1 MYEGERIMEK
11 LLLELK
17 KLEKTAG
24 REVKKN
30 PLKMDAIRKLIACL
44 RGKEK
49 PSAEALNRL
58 ALLFGFQD
66 WATLRAALHGTADG
80 EANYEDGK

>member
-1 MYEGERIMEK
+1 MEK

-49 PSAEALNRL
+49 RRKAVGQYRFSA
-58 ALLFGFQD
+58 
-66 WATLRAALHGTADG
+66 
-80 EANYEDGK
+80 

>member
-1 MYEGERIMEK
+1 MEK

-30 PLKMDAIRKLIACL
+30 PLKMDAIRKLI
-44 RGKEK
+44 
-49 PSAEALNRL
+49 
-58 ALLFGFQD
+58 GFQD